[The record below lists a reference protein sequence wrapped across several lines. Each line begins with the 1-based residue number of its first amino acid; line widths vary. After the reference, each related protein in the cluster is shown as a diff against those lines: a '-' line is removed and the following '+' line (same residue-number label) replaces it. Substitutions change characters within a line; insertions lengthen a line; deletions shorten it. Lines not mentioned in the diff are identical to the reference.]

1 MRFAKKALTIFS
13 VVGLLLAGFNP
24 ATASLQVSNQQI
36 DDSPSAGLLV
46 KYANGVDPLTS
57 DGQPLAESI
66 IGVNLN
72 VGANLGEG
80 WVSLRFDENLPT
92 YQANGFASRL
102 SADARIESVRVN
114 AIIQP
119 AAVKSVALKP
129 VAAIIA
135 ASPVRSLVVKDVW
148 QEDKPT
154 TAQAQLTWAAPAK
167 LSGAKIAGYQ
177 VEVNSGKT
185 WEIVARSNTTE
196 RSAVIS
202 AGLRPGVNYQFR
214 VRAVTYI
221 GKVQKLGLPSTVA
234 KATFTTAPAA
244 PILASGN
251 TAFGSSSPS
260 WVTQNSI
267 QRGGLSVVYSAT
279 AKATGVPS
287 KVCTTTSNTCQ
298 FSGLVKGIAYSVQ
311 VKASNARG
319 SALSDSAVRPFDAQ
333 YDKQWYLNTQW
344 GINAPTA
351 WQTTMGAPSL
361 VVAVIDTGIT
371 SHPELDAKVVP
382 GYDFVSDV
390 ESAKDGDGWDAN
402 ATDPGD
408 AFDGAPSSW
417 HGTHVAGIIAA
428 ASNADGVAGVAPN
441 VLIQPVRVMGARGA
455 TEEDL
460 IAAIRWS
467 AGLAVEGVPSN
478 PTPARVINISMGT
491 PRSTGCRNWDG
502 TDGPTEVALIAAKEA
517 GVVVVTAAGNSNRSA
532 NLSYPGNCVPTINV
546 GATGFDGD
554 RASYSNYSIPGS
566 DGNYY
571 GVDISAPGGD
581 SAAPIAG
588 FPVHRGMILSTFN
601 DGKDKPGSPKYE
613 YEEGT
618 SMASPVVAG
627 VAALMLSVK
636 PSMNFVQV
644 VEIMQ
649 ATVTP
654 FPANSNC
661 SVTRRCGAGIVNAAA
676 ALAAVTALP

>member
-1 MRFAKKALTIFS
+1 MRIAKKVLTIFS

-24 ATASLQVSNQQI
+24 ATASLQSSNHQV
-36 DDSPSAGLLV
+36 DNSPTAGLLV
-46 KYANGVDPLTS
+46 KYAVGVDPLTS
-57 DGQPLAESI
+57 DGQPLAEAI
-66 IGVNLN
+66 IGTNLN
-72 VGANLGEG
+72 VGSSLGEG
-80 WVSLRFDENLPT
+80 WISLRFDETLPT
-92 YQANGFASRL
+92 YRANGFASRL
-102 SADARIESVRVN
+102 SADPRIESVRVN

-119 AAVKSVALKP
+119 AALKSVALKP
-129 VAAIIA
+129 VAAITA
-135 ASPVRSLVVKDVW
+135 ASPVRSLAVKDAW
-148 QEDKPT
+148 QADKPT
-154 TAQAQLTWAAPAK
+154 TAQAQLSWAAPTK

-177 VEVNSGKT
+177 VEINAGRA
-185 WEIVARSNTTE
+185 WEIVARSTTTV

-202 AGLRPGVNYQFR
+202 AGLRAGVSYQFR
-214 VRAVTYI
+214 VRAVTAI
-221 GKVQKLGLPSTVA
+221 GKVKKLGLPSAVT

-244 PILASGN
+244 PILAQGN
-251 TAFGSSSPS
+251 TAFDGSSPA
-260 WVTQNSI
+260 WIAQNSI
-267 QRGGLSVVYSAT
+267 QRGGLPVTYTAT
-279 AKATGVPS
+279 AKASGLPS
-287 KVCTTTSNTCQ
+287 KVCTTSSNSCQ
-298 FSGLVKGIAYSVQ
+298 FSGLVKGVTYSVQ
-311 VKASNARG
+311 VKAANTRG
-319 SALSDSAVRPFDAQ
+319 ETLSAGAVRPFDAM
-333 YDKQWYLNTQW
+333 YDKQWHLYSQW

-361 VVAVIDTGIT
+361 VVAVIDTGIS

-390 ESAKDGDGWDAN
+390 ESAKDGDGWDSN

-408 AFDGAPSSW
+408 SIEGSPSSW

-428 ASNADGVAGVAPN
+428 ASNANGIAGVAPN
-441 VLIQPVRVMGARGA
+441 VLIQPVRVMGAGGA

-460 IAAIRWS
+460 IAAIRWA
-467 AGLAVEGVPSN
+467 AGLKVEGVPSN

-491 PRSTGCRNWDG
+491 PRATGCSSWDG
-502 TDGPTEVALIAAKEA
+502 TPGPTEIALIEAKEA

-546 GATGFDGD
+546 GATAYNGD
-554 RASYSNYSIPGS
+554 RAVYSNYSIAGS

-581 SAAPIAG
+581 SENQGSAPAG
-588 FPVHRGMILSTFN
+588 TRGLILSTMN
-601 DGKDKPGSPKYE
+601 DGKSSSGLATYDYQ
-613 YEEGT
+613 EGT
-618 SMASPVVAG
+618 SMASPIVAG

-636 PSMNFVQV
+636 PSMDFIQV

-661 SVTRRCGAGIVNAAA
+661 SITRRCGAGIVDAAA
-676 ALAAVTALP
+676 ALAVVSNLP